1 MRLRA
6 KSDWHKLCL
15 TVSVSLTRKF
25 FHIFKLLVRIGDE
38 KSNRL
43 VFLLEIKV
51 LHFIYICFVYVVSE
65 L

>member
-1 MRLRA
+1 M
-6 KSDWHKLCL
+6 SY
-15 TVSVSLTRKF
+15 SVSLSHKEIF